1 MKGKGNKRPVSSAG
15 QTLDA
20 QDISGAGNFPVLR
33 MMLFAQ
39 GLAEAWG
46 KWEKSEVTQ

>member
-20 QDISGAGNFPVLR
+20 QDISG
-33 MMLFAQ
+33 
-39 GLAEAWG
+39 
-46 KWEKSEVTQ
+46 WELSCFEDDVVCSGPC

>member
-15 QTLDA
+15 QTLDVW
-20 QDISGAGNFPVLR
+20 DISRAGNFPVLR

-39 GLAEAWG
+39 SLAKAWG
-46 KWEKSEVTQ
+46 KWEKSEITP